1 MHLEFCI
8 EDQSGALFLEAM
20 LPKLITNPDVTW
32 RVHSY
37 KGVGRMPR
45 KQPNVST
52 IKARMLLDNLS
63 KIISG
68 MAKTPGID
76 ALIVI
81 MDADNR
87 NCVELKN
94 ELVALWKGIAPK
106 FNAIFRIA
114 VEEMEAWYLGDQ
126 AAIRASYPGT
136 KEGALTGYTQDS
148 VCGTWERLADA
159 IEHGGA
165 AALRMAG
172 WPAPGVAKC
181 RWAETIT
188 PHMNPHANASPSF
201 VAFRN
206 KVLELAAKN

>member
-8 EDQSGALFLEAM
+8 EDQSGALFLDAM

-45 KQPNVST
+45 KQPDIST
-52 IKARMLLDNLS
+52 IKARMLSDNLS
-63 KIISG
+63 KIIRG

-76 ALIVI
+76 ALVVV
-81 MDADNR
+81 MDADNK
-87 NCVELKN
+87 NCVDLKN
-94 ELVALWKGIAPK
+94 ELVALWKGVAPN
-106 FNAIFRIA
+106 FNVIFRIA
-114 VEEMEAWYLGDQ
+114 VEEIEAWYLGDH
-126 AAIRASYPGT
+126 AAIRASYPDT
-136 KEGALTGYTQDS
+136 REGILLSYAQDTI
-148 VCGTWERLADA
+148 CGTWERLADA

-165 AALRMAG
+165 TALKAAG

-181 RWAETIT
+181 RWAKTIT
-188 PHMNPHANASPSF
+188 PQMNPHINASPSF

-206 KVLELAAKN
+206 KVLELVAKN

>member
-20 LPKLITNPDVTW
+20 LPKIITSLDVTW

-63 KIISG
+63 KIIGG

-81 MDADNR
+81 MDADDK
-87 NCVELKN
+87 NCVDLKN
-94 ELVALWKGIAPK
+94 ELVALWRRIAPN
-106 FNAIFRIA
+106 FNVIFRIA

-136 KEGALTGYTQDS
+136 KESVLIGYTQDS

-165 AALRMAG
+165 AALKSAG

-188 PHMNPHANASPSF
+188 PRMNPHANASPSF
-201 VAFRN
+201 VAFRD
-206 KVLELAAKN
+206 KVLELAAKD